1 LAWWRSTTSAATR
14 PRASTTAGGSPAV
27 PNTPDIAAG
36 DEIRATATTVGTAFQ
51 ADSSVVRDVAL
62 DSAVLGTDAVTFAGY
77 VRSLPTAPIDT
88 APIDT
93 AADVLELRVEPA
105 GVRENLAEERRA
117 QAERCRPRFRPTAA
131 TRT

>member
-1 LAWWRSTTSAATR
+1 LAWWRSTTSATTR

-27 PNTPDIAAG
+27 PDTPDIAEG

-88 APIDT
+88 A
-93 AADVLELRVEPA
+93 ADVLELRVEPA